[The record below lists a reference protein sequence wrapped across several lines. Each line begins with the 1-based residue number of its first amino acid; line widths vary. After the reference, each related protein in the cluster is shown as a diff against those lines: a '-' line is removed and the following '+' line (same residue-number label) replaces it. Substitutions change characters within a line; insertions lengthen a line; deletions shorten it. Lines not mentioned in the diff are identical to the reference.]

1 MKLNASILPLVD
13 LVFLALG
20 GLLACMTQMDIVRAI
35 PVEVA
40 RVGKGAA
47 ISRNEKH
54 EILSLTSTGMTL
66 NGSPIDEGD
75 ISSRLANKQV
85 VLRAHRSLP
94 TEETI
99 KVIAMLSQVSS
110 GISLEVK
117 EVGRSSS
124 N

>member
-47 ISRNEKH
+47 ISRNDEY
-54 EILSLTSTGMTL
+54 EVLSLTSAGLTL
-66 NGSPIDEGD
+66 NGD
-75 ISSRLANKQV
+75 IISEQDIPSRLANKRVILQ
-85 VLRAHRSLP
+85 AHRTLP

-99 KVIAMLSQVSS
+99 KVIAVLAKITSE
-110 GISLEVK
+110 ISLEVE
-117 EVGRSSS
+117 EVGRLSG